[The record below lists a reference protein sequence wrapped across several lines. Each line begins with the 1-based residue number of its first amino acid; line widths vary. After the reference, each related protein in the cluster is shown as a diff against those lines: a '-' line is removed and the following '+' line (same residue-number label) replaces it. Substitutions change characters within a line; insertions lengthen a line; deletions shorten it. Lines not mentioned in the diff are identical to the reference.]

1 MMNDNIRVRCRPRR
15 VRPRPARAA
24 AAFIAT
30 AALALLTAACSGN
43 PSSAGS
49 GGSPHAGG
57 SGTSP
62 SAVAYSVCIRSH
74 GVPNFPDPDSN
85 GQVPKADPQVLGV
98 SNSQLRTA
106 QRTCQHLYPTG
117 GGTLSANSLRQCY
130 ESGLCPQALI
140 QQALNAGLEFARC
153 MRSHGVPN
161 WPDPT
166 VDSQG
171 RPLFDIAIP
180 GDHGFAPGRGLPA
193 SPPVARGGPINTKIN
208 ECEHLEPAG
217 AQLAWG

>member
-1 MMNDNIRVRCRPRR
+1 MNDSIRVRCRPRR
-15 VRPRPARAA
+15 ARLRPARTAA
-24 AAFIAT
+24 ALIAT
-30 AALALLTAACSGN
+30 TALALLSAACSGS

-49 GGSPHAGG
+49 GGSPHPGG

-62 SAVAYSVCIRSH
+62 SAVAYSACIRSH

-85 GQVPKADPQVLGV
+85 GQVPKADPQLLGV
-98 SNSQLRTA
+98 SKSQLQAA
-106 QRTCQHLYPTG
+106 QRTCQHLYPTSG
-117 GGTLSANSLRQCY
+117 GALSASSLRQCY
-130 ESGLCPQALI
+130 ESGVCPQALI
-140 QQALNAGLEFARC
+140 QQALNAGLQFARC

-193 SPPVARGGPINTKIN
+193 SPQVARGGQINTKIN
-208 ECEHLEPAG
+208 ECERLEPAG
-217 AQLAWG
+217 ARLAWG